1 MSDLRERTNVFDPRN
16 EFCAF
21 YWQSLHLDG
30 KSKTDT
36 NDANLTL
43 TSRDAKA
50 SRENTLAQIIRLF
63 SFHILLE
70 RHIMLI
76 DDNVDKR
83 NNTST
88 TDVAVDWIGKDGS
101 LGGVK

>member
-1 MSDLRERTNVFDPRN
+1 MFLTPETSSAPFIGNPCIWMEKVKPT
-16 EFCAF
+16 
-21 YWQSLHLDG
+21 Q
-30 KSKTDT
+30 T
-36 NDANLTL
+36 ANLTL